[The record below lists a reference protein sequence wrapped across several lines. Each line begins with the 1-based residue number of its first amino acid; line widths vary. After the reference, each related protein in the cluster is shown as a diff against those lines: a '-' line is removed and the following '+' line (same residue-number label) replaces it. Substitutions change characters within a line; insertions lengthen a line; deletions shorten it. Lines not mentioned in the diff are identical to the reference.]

1 MSENTNTLSD
11 FKTAILEDGVIDAEE
26 VSKIK
31 ERLYE
36 DGIIDREEADFLF
49 DLNDAVSGKENDPS
63 WSKFFVEAIS
73 DHVLKDDQSPGEID
87 QDEASYLID
96 KIKGDGQVD
105 QTELALLVNICEN
118 ATGDT
123 PENLIT
129 FIIESIKA
137 YVLEDGIIDAEEV
150 TMLGKVIYGAGG
162 AGGASVDRA
171 EADLLF
177 DLNDACTGK
186 ENDASWASFFID
198 ALTKHVLED
207 DESPGTIDED
217 EANYLIDKI
226 KGDGQVD
233 KMELDLLVNICALA
247 TGESPQSL
255 TDFILSS
262 IKDSILED
270 GIIDA
275 EEVAMLDKVIY
286 GAGGAGGAT
295 VDRAEANFLFELNDA
310 VTGKE
315 NDASWSKFFVEAIAS
330 HVLEDEESPGEIDE
344 AEGDWLISKIEG
356 DGEYDPTEK
365 ALLAKLKSD
374 AKSIAG
380 KLNFKIEMFG

>member
-315 NDASWSKFFVEAIAS
+315 NDASWSKFFCRGNS
-330 HVLEDEESPGEIDE
+330 KSCLGRR
-344 AEGDWLISKIEG
+344 GISW
-356 DGEYDPTEK
+356 
-365 ALLAKLKSD
+365 
-374 AKSIAG
+374 
-380 KLNFKIEMFG
+380 